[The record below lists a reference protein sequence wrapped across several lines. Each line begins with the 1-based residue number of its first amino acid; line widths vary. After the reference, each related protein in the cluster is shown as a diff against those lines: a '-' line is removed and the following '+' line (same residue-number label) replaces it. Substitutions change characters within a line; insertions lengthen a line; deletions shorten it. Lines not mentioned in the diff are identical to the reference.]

1 MVLMSILRERQFQP
15 ETEIYALNKKG
26 ELCIFELKCSLT
38 ADKYVPMNT
47 NLLFIAEAPPSA
59 LERYFYFEDV
69 QTGDSLWI
77 ELMKALY
84 SSEFGVTTKNRSK
97 KKDWLTKF
105 KNDGYR
111 LIDALKEPV
120 CKSISGRMR
129 KKLMTDR
136 ANEIIK
142 EVKKISPKQVLLI
155 KVTVFDALH
164 QTLLN
169 AGIPVVCG
177 RLPFPGSGQQ
187 KKFQEGFRM
196 LVANGKLNLTQ

>member
-1 MVLMSILRERQFQP
+1 
-15 ETEIYALNKKG
+15 
-26 ELCIFELKCSLT
+26 
-38 ADKYVPMNT
+38 MNT

-84 SSEFGVTTKNRSK
+84 SSEFGITAEERSK
-97 KKDWLTKF
+97 KEDWLTKY

-120 CKSISGRMR
+120 CNSMSAQKRINFIA
-129 KKLMTDR
+129 DR
-136 ANEIIK
+136 ADEIIK

-155 KVTVFDALH
+155 KITVFDALH

-169 AGIPVVCG
+169 AGIPVVCE

-196 LVANGKLNLTQ
+196 LVANGSLNLTQ

>member
-1 MVLMSILRERQFQP
+1 
-15 ETEIYALNKKG
+15 
-26 ELCIFELKCSLT
+26 
-38 ADKYVPMNT
+38 MNT

-59 LERYFYFEDV
+59 LERNFYFEDV

-84 SSEFGVTTKNRSK
+84 SSEFGVTAEKRSK

-120 CKSISGRMR
+120 CRSMSGQKR
-129 KKLMTDR
+129 KILITDR
-136 ANEIIK
+136 ADEIIK

-155 KVTVFDALH
+155 KVTVSDALH

-177 RLPFPGSGQQ
+177 RLPFPGSEQQ

>member
-1 MVLMSILRERQFQP
+1 MVLMSIFRERQFQP

-26 ELCIFELKCSLT
+26 EFCIFELKCSI
-38 ADKYVPMNT
+38 AAEKYVSINT

-84 SSEFGVTTKNRSK
+84 SSEFGVTAEKRSK

-120 CKSISGRMR
+120 CRSMSGQKRKILITAVRMKLLR
-129 KKLMTDR
+129 KLTEFTEAGF
-136 ANEIIK
+136 ANQGNCFRCVTSNLTK
-142 EVKKISPKQVLLI
+142 CWYSSSVW
-155 KVTVFDALH
+155 KVTLSWIRAAEKVSRRF
-164 QTLLN
+164 
-169 AGIPVVCG
+169 
-177 RLPFPGSGQQ
+177 
-187 KKFQEGFRM
+187 
-196 LVANGKLNLTQ
+196 